1 MYSTTL
7 AGHPALPLTTQP
19 IAADPGQSP
28 DAEVTLDTVTIPD
41 AAIPDASEFPDSPDV
56 SDVTGQ
62 DRLHDI
68 TDVIEFCKRHRF
80 PADIVG
86 RWVWIRFPEKPD
98 RETRDMLKA
107 AGFRWVNIRGQ
118 WAHNCG
124 YRSRRGKGNPRW
136 KYGSIPVSAITSDD
150 LRVLKGVPA

>member
-7 AGHPALPLTTQP
+7 AGHPALPLTTQR
-19 IAADPGQSP
+19 IAPDPGQSP
-28 DAEVTLDTVTIPD
+28 EAIEFPD
-41 AAIPDASEFPDSPDV
+41 AAIPDASEFPESPDV
-56 SDVTGQ
+56 TDQ

-68 TDVIEFCKRHRF
+68 TDVIEFCKRHSF

-86 RWVWIRFPEKPD
+86 RWVWIRFAEKPD
-98 RETRDMLKA
+98 PETRKSLKA
-107 AGFRWVNIRGQ
+107 AGFRWVQIRGQ

-124 YRSRRGKGNPRW
+124 YHSRRGKGNPRW